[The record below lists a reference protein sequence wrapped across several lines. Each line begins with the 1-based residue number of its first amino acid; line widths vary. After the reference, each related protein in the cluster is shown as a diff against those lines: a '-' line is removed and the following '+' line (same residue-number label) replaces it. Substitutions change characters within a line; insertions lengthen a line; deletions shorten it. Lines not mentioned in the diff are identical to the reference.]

1 MNRSTADNAGATQK
15 RHRGPAARV
24 RGLVAGLAL
33 FAAGVALGAWWFSRA
48 PSGPPAAPENPGPV
62 GLSESTKAILQR
74 LRSRVDVRFYCLLD
88 PASVDDSG
96 RQFSAR
102 VDQLLS
108 QYAQEAGGKINITRV
123 NSLSDAAAKAAL
135 ADGIRPFNQDKGDAC
150 YLGIA
155 VVRGGQKES
164 LASLAPEW
172 EQALES
178 DLSRAI
184 AGVDVSGSPAPTVAK
199 VDGAAL
205 DAVKQA
211 IPNLD
216 SVSVDEGSRLLRSAA
231 LARMEQASQELQSR
245 VKQAEDHFLQAQNS
259 PSEAEQDAAL
269 KDLQLVRKEQ
279 SLKLTEIALAAR
291 AQQEALEQL
300 KGAGH

>member
-1 MNRSTADNAGATQK
+1 MPGNAGEAEK
-15 RHRGPAARV
+15 RDGGAAARV
-24 RGLVAGLAL
+24 RGLVAGLAF

-48 PSGPPAAPENPGPV
+48 PSSAPAPAQESPGPV
-62 GLSESTKAILQR
+62 GLSESTKAVLQR
-74 LRSRVDVRFYCLLD
+74 VRSRVDVRFYCLLD
-88 PASVDDSG
+88 PASVGDSG

-108 QYAQEAGGKINITRV
+108 QYEQEAGGKIRVSRVINI
-123 NSLSDAAAKAAL
+123 SPAAANAAL
-135 ADGIRPFNQDKGDAC
+135 ADGIKPFNNDKGDAC
-150 YLGIA
+150 FLGIA
-155 VVRGGQKES
+155 VVRDGQKES

-184 AGVDVSGSPAPTVAK
+184 AGVDASAASAPTVAK
-199 VDGAAL
+199 ADAATL
-205 DAVKQA
+205 DAVRQA

-216 SVSVDEGSRLLRSAA
+216 SVSVEEGSRVLRAAA
-231 LARMEQASQELQSR
+231 LSRVEQAAQEVQAR
-245 VKQAEDHFLQAQNS
+245 VKQAEEHYLQAQNS
-259 PSEAEQDAAL
+259 PSGAELDAAL
-269 KDLQLVRKEQ
+269 KDLQQVQKEQ
-279 SLKLTEIALAAR
+279 ALKLTEIALAAR